1 MIRRWLATA
10 LRLACAIAMLAA
22 PAARAQDASFA
33 HDADHWITRIAEA
46 LRIGDTMSAHAHVD
60 VDKPGRDDDFNFD
73 MQIARDVDGRTTRTV
88 LEMRETGDTQ
98 SIVTELVET
107 PGEPF
112 TSWYWDIQKRRWTR
126 IRGLQGTDPFA
137 DTTFRYEDLWFVEP
151 SLRRNGRA
159 KWVEEGGRR
168 LVEVESDP
176 YHYYQR
182 VVTRIDPESGLPLSV
197 RFIDNAG
204 ATIREQHYEKITLA
218 DGRAF
223 PTVVRLRDL
232 ATRSATTIS
241 FSDVRF
247 GGRIPASFFDLSVIE
262 DRLRRGADPLPEP
275 PDLRDGTPPAP

>member
-1 MIRRWLATA
+1 VIRRRLATA
-10 LRLACAIAMLAA
+10 LRLAGAVALLSA
-22 PAARAQDASFA
+22 PSARAQDAASA

-60 VDKPGRDDDFNFD
+60 VDKPGRDDDFDFD
-73 MQIARDVDGRTTRTV
+73 MQILRDVDGRSTRTV

-107 PGEPF
+107 PGEPL
-112 TSWYWDIQKRRWTR
+112 TSWYWDIQKRRWIR

-151 SLRRNGRA
+151 SARRKGRA
-159 KWVEEGGRR
+159 KWVEESGRR
-168 LVEVESDP
+168 VIEVESDP

-197 RFIDNAG
+197 RFVDNAG
-204 ATIREQHYEKITLA
+204 AMIREQHYEKITLA

-223 PTVVRLRDL
+223 PTVVRLRDH
-232 ATRSATTIS
+232 ATRSVTTIS
-241 FSDVRF
+241 FGDVHF
-247 GGRIPASFFDLSVIE
+247 GRRIPASFFDLSAIE

-275 PDLRDGTPPAP
+275 PDLRGGTPPAP